1 MGLWSIPEKIDPSVF
16 QDFKTLVFDADGKTA
31 LSSGGGGKI
40 DIDAEDITVKSE
52 KANSISE
59 GGTISMKA
67 GHVSLNQT
75 NVRGRLNIQAGSL
88 DTQGQLWV
96 SPSGKVSLGTDT
108 SPLGEATIDN
118 LNTWGQVDL
127 YARELTFE
135 KRVSASR
142 GEDLSPELAAKVTI
156 HAVPEQKTTFVAGA
170 ITSNNASLTVESG
183 KVVSDGVIQANSAS
197 RISLGSESTPLESL
211 TVTGQSET
219 SANALLRSYQ
229 ANILVKASQ
238 VSISQPRGKEQY
250 ALSAFGGD
258 LTIESDDIKIDGK
271 ISAGVIE
278 DCFNG
283 RTDNSNYRQD
293 AFDSSLVI
301 RSLSENGITQIT
313 GDILTYN
320 DSEEQQNNVQISLSG
335 EKSYLDGSIQNL
347 SSKEKAISA
356 TKNGT
361 TLNLSEGATWNV
373 KGASAVQ
380 AINTEN
386 GATINTETH
395 QTDITALNNN
405 GTLDLNTS
413 TGRAGQIAIGE
424 LTNTGTINL
433 NLDSQAASELGGTS
447 TEETAQNA
455 AGVLK
460 IGTDSNKTGYQI
472 NIAESEINGTI
483 QARADENGNIIAG
496 TAVEKE
502 NSVMSSLKNIAAN
515 NYLVFR
521 SQTND
526 VSKRMGDL
534 RTMPQND
541 GMWARAIAG
550 QSEYKSIHNTY
561 QTLQIGGDKRIGNF
575 YVGGTASYTDGD
587 GKLDNG
593 STDDKNYSF
602 GLYGGWIADD
612 GQYIDIIVKR
622 HHTESDYD
630 LHYTNGE
637 KTNGS
642 MDTSGTSVA
651 IEYGWRLGIANTNYY
666 IEPQAELIYGHLNS
680 TGYTTSNGVRISQDA
695 IKAAVG
701 RAGIAAGWVSPEKT
715 GSAYIKASVLHDWE
729 GEAEIQATKGNN
741 RRSYTEDMGGTWGE
755 FALGGTWNIN
765 KNLAAYGEV
774 ETTAG
779 NPVRT
784 TYQVSG
790 GIRYSF

>member
-1 MGLWSIPEKIDPSVF
+1 MNRIFRVIFSKASGAWIAASELAKTKGKKSTRTVAATVMAGLFVPCLFPAVQAADFESSQVSTQAGADALVGNLKSGDNKVEFTGQNGIVLGDTSAVENLNFDVSGTDEAISAVF
-16 QDFKTLVFDADGKTA
+16 HGSGTEGNLVFSGSDKTISFSGFQTLVFDADGKTA

-52 KANSISE
+52 KANSILE
-59 GGTISMKA
+59 GGTISMEA

-75 NVRGRLNIQAGSL
+75 SVNGTLNIQAGSL

-108 SPLGEATIDN
+108 SPLGEATIDY

-142 GEDLSPELAAKVTI
+142 GEDLSPEQAAKVTI

-197 RISLGSESTPLESL
+197 RISLGSDSTPLESL

-219 SANALLRSYQ
+219 SANALLRSYE
-229 ANILVKASQ
+229 ASIDVKARQ

-250 ALSAFGGD
+250 ALSAFGGG

-293 AFDSSLVI
+293 AFDSSSLVI

-347 SSKEKAISA
+347 NSKEKAISA

-380 AINTEN
+380 AINTKN

-395 QTDITALNNN
+395 QTDITDLTNN

-424 LTNTGTINL
+424 L
-433 NLDSQAASELGGTS
+433 
-447 TEETAQNA
+447 
-455 AGVLK
+455 
-460 IGTDSNKTGYQI
+460 
-472 NIAESEINGTI
+472 
-483 QARADENGNIIAG
+483 
-496 TAVEKE
+496 
-502 NSVMSSLKNIAAN
+502 
-515 NYLVFR
+515 
-521 SQTND
+521 
-526 VSKRMGDL
+526 
-534 RTMPQND
+534 
-541 GMWARAIAG
+541 
-550 QSEYKSIHNTY
+550 
-561 QTLQIGGDKRIGNF
+561 
-575 YVGGTASYTDGD
+575 
-587 GKLDNG
+587 
-593 STDDKNYSF
+593 
-602 GLYGGWIADD
+602 
-612 GQYIDIIVKR
+612 
-622 HHTESDYD
+622 
-630 LHYTNGE
+630 
-637 KTNGS
+637 
-642 MDTSGTSVA
+642 
-651 IEYGWRLGIANTNYY
+651 
-666 IEPQAELIYGHLNS
+666 
-680 TGYTTSNGVRISQDA
+680 
-695 IKAAVG
+695 
-701 RAGIAAGWVSPEKT
+701 
-715 GSAYIKASVLHDWE
+715 
-729 GEAEIQATKGNN
+729 
-741 RRSYTEDMGGTWGE
+741 
-755 FALGGTWNIN
+755 
-765 KNLAAYGEV
+765 
-774 ETTAG
+774 
-779 NPVRT
+779 
-784 TYQVSG
+784 
-790 GIRYSF
+790 